1 MAIFTGSG
9 VAIVTPFH
17 PDGSINYDAFGK
29 MIEFQIENKT
39 DAIIVCG
46 TTGEASTLSD
56 DEQIETIRFA
66 VDKVNKRVPVIAG
79 AGSNYTEHGIE
90 LCVASQKAGADAL
103 LLVTPYYNKT
113 SQNGLIAHYTE
124 CANSVDLPVMLYN
137 VPGRTGLNILPKTAL
152 ALSNVDNIVA
162 IKEASGNIS
171 QIAETA
177 LLCEGKL
184 DLYSGND
191 DQITPLLSLGGV
203 GVISVTANII
213 PRDTHNLVHSFL
225 SGDVKSAIALQLK
238 AVPLVKALFADV
250 SPVPVKAAMNML
262 GMNAGGYRKPLV
274 ETDEATLGQIKAA
287 LVGYGL
293 L

>member
-9 VAIVTPFH
+9 VAIVTPFN
-17 PDGSINYDAFGK
+17 PDGSINYESFGK

-46 TTGEASTLSD
+46 TTGEASTLTD

-79 AGSNYTEHGIE
+79 AGSNYTAHGVD
-90 LCVASQKAGADAL
+90 LCVASEKAGADAL

-113 SQNGLIAHYTE
+113 SQKGLIAHYTE
-124 CANSVDLPVMLYN
+124 CAKSVDLPIILYS
-137 VPGRTGLNILPKTAL
+137 VPGRTGLNISPKTAYE
-152 ALSNVDNIVA
+152 LSTVENIVA

-171 QIAETA
+171 QIAEIA
-177 LLCEGKL
+177 HLCQGKL

-191 DQITPLLSLGGV
+191 DQITPLLALGGI

-213 PRDTHNLVHSFL
+213 PRDTHNLVCKFL
-225 SGDVKSAIALQLK
+225 EGDIKGAIELQLK

-250 SPVPVKAAMNML
+250 SPIPVKAALNRL
-262 GMNAGGYRKPLV
+262 GFNVGGYRKPLI
-274 ETDEATLGQIKAA
+274 EADEATLIQLETAMK
-287 LVGYGL
+287 GYGL
-293 L
+293 I